1 MNKINP
7 LYILALML
15 TLVLLSFQQLN
26 EQKNSFYEKA
36 KEFESLKAKAKE
48 YRNLSNSWAN
58 KQNSINTINQIV
70 NSSKFRKHKILKV
83 ETQKNLKVKIE
94 SKDSKV
100 LNDFLNRVLNKQL
113 IIEKMELQKD
123 YIALE
128 IGYR

>member
-26 EQKNSFYEKA
+26 EQKNSFNEKA

>member
-36 KEFESLKAKAKE
+36 KEFENLKEKAKE
-48 YRNLSNSWAN
+48 YRHLSSSWAS
-58 KQNSINTINQIV
+58 KENTVKTLNQIV
-70 NSSKFRKHKILKV
+70 NSAQFRKHKILKV

-100 LNDFLNRVLNKQL
+100 LNNFLNRVLNKQL
-113 IIEKMELQKD
+113 IIDKMELQKD

>member
-128 IGYR
+128 IGYK

>member
-36 KEFESLKAKAKE
+36 KEFESLKEKAKE

>member
-15 TLVLLSFQQLN
+15 TLVLLSFQQLS

-36 KEFESLKAKAKE
+36 KEFESLKEKAKE
-48 YRNLSNSWAN
+48 YRHLSSSWAS
-58 KQNSINTINQIV
+58 KENTVKTLNQIV
-70 NSSKFRKHKILKV
+70 NSSQFRKHKILKV

-94 SKDSKV
+94 SSDTKV
-100 LNDFLNRVLNKQL
+100 LNNFLNRVLNKQL